1 MSSVHAAT
9 TVAVWAA
16 AWQAGCAPD
25 DVLAAI
31 DGAGHRAGVRA
42 ASPEVAESTGLPGP
56 GSSGAGS
63 AALLPLLRDP
73 GVTLLLPTA
82 GDLRGLPVR
91 GGIVVPALDA
101 GAVVALP
108 SSGLGLVPQDGIWRV
123 YPCAGSHPAMGLREA
138 RTLLDRAVAAATATL
153 VALDVARESSAVH
166 DRIRALMLA
175 EAVDFPPGTPR
186 AASELLATVI
196 SLEAVLTAAGHHE
209 TGAVNSHQLA
219 VVDDAL
225 RPLTMAVREGR
236 RAAVAATVRTLIG
249 AGVRTGF

>member
-16 AWQAGCAPD
+16 AWQAGCSPD
-25 DVLAAI
+25 DVLGAI

-42 ASPEVAESTGLPGP
+42 ASAEVAESTGLPGP
-56 GSSGAGS
+56 GCPGAGS

-73 GVTLLLPTA
+73 AVTLLLPTA

-91 GGIVVPALDA
+91 GAVVVPALDA
-101 GAVVALP
+101 GAVVSLP
-108 SSGLGLVPQDGIWRV
+108 TTGLALVPQDGLWRV
-123 YPCAGSHPAMGLREA
+123 YPCSGSHPALALREA
-138 RTLLDRAVAAATATL
+138 RTLLDQAVAAATATL
-153 VALDVARESSAVH
+153 VALDVARESAAVH
-166 DRIRALMLA
+166 DSIRSLMLA
-175 EAVDFPPGTPR
+175 EAVEFPPGSPR

-196 SLEAVLTAAGHHE
+196 SLEAVLTVAGRHE

-236 RAAVAATVRTLIG
+236 RAAVAATVHELTG
-249 AGVRTGF
+249 AGVRSRS